1 MSGVSWPVSE
11 EPEVR
16 SELLE
21 SLIGYGLRRAT
32 SRMTADFMTA
42 MGELGI
48 RPVQFALLAMAR
60 ENPGINQ
67 TSLGRSLGIQRANLV
82 PLLNELRRRGLIERR
97 PAPADRRAFALY
109 ISEVGDALLNE
120 AERRVRVHE
129 ERILGRLEA
138 GEREMLR
145 ALLDRVRAD

>member
-1 MSGVSWPVSE
+1 MSGISHPVSE

-16 SELLE
+16 SGLLE

-42 MGELGI
+42 MADLGI

-82 PLLNELRRRGLIERR
+82 PLLNELRLRGLIERR
-97 PAPADRRAFALY
+97 PAPTDRRAFALY
-109 ISEVGDALLNE
+109 ISKAGDALLRE

-129 ERILGRLEA
+129 ERILSRLGA
-138 GEREMLR
+138 GERETLR
-145 ALLDRVRAD
+145 GLLDRIRAD